1 MMIIRAALAAA
12 LSTTLVLGGL
22 FNPVAA
28 EAQQAGRVARIGY
41 LAAFPPSTYP
51 QLHEAFLQGLRDLG
65 YVKGRNLVIEY
76 RLAERKVERFP
87 ALAAELVA
95 LKVDAIA
102 AFVWLEIG
110 TVAWNAIEGII
121 AVAAGVVASS
131 VALVGF
137 GVDSFV
143 ETTSGAVVGW
153 QLQRC
158 RARSRGQDSPS
169 GSGENRE

>member
-1 MMIIRAALAAA
+1 MNRRAFMGTLA
-12 LSTTLVLGGL
+12 GGL
-22 FNPVAA
+22 LAMPLAA
-28 EAQQAGRVARIGY
+28 EAQQSGKLFRIGV
-41 LAAFPPSTYP
+41 LGNVPLTDPEGARVWG
-51 QLHEAFLQGLRDLG
+51 AFLQGLRDLG

-76 RLAERKVERFP
+76 RLAEGKVERFP

-95 LKVDAIA
+95 LKVDVIA

>member
-1 MMIIRAALAAA
+1 MSRISLAPWGKAKKETA
-12 LSTTLVLGGL
+12 TLTSHRNTVGTREVL
-22 FNPVAA
+22 
-28 EAQQAGRVARIGY
+28 
-41 LAAFPPSTYP
+41 
-51 QLHEAFLQGLRDLG
+51 LRRG
-65 YVKGRNLVIEY
+65 
-76 RLAERKVERFP
+76 
-87 ALAAELVA
+87 
-95 LKVDAIA
+95 
-102 AFVWLEIG
+102 VWLEIG

-158 RARSRGQDSPS
+158 RARSRGQDSPR

>member
-1 MMIIRAALAAA
+1 VDRRAFIVSITGSLLAAP
-12 LSTTLVLGGL
+12 L
-22 FNPVAA
+22 AA
-28 EAQQAGRVARIGY
+28 EAQQADRIARIGY
-41 LAAFPPSTYP
+41 LANHVASSPHLP
-51 QLHEAFLQGLRDLG
+51 EAFRQGLRDLG
-65 YVKGRNLVIEY
+65 YVEGRNVVIEY
-76 RLAERKVERFP
+76 RDAEGKLERLR

-95 LKVDAIA
+95 LKVDVIA